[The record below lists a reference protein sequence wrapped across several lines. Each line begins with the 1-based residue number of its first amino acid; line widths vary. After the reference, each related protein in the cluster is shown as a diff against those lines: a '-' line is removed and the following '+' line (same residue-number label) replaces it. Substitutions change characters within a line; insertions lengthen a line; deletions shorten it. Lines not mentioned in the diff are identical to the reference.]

1 MENCY
6 DYLKP
11 NINKRDYLKI
21 KDINN
26 NMESLG
32 VNMLKESLKNSI

>member
-6 DYLKP
+6 NCLEL
-11 NINKRDYLKI
+11 NISEKDYLKI
-21 KDINN
+21 KNINN

-32 VNMLKESLKNSI
+32 VNMPKKSLKNNI